1 MAHMGDIEQLHR
13 GAEKVLRGTALVD
26 HSNADSAML
35 CETGCQTVAI
45 RISLSGRTH
54 PLGIY

>member
-1 MAHMGDIEQLHR
+1 MAHMGDIERLHS
-13 GAEKVLRGTALVD
+13 GAEKVLRGIALVD

-45 RISLSGRTH
+45 RIYVSERTH
-54 PLGIY
+54 PFY